1 MSEGK
6 TLYISDLDG
15 TLLNRSAAL
24 SEYTKNTLNIM
35 ISNGLNFSIATA
47 RTSASVS
54 IIMEGVKLTFPII
67 LMNGVLIYSTDQKR
81 YVKINSLADES
92 VSAIIAVLKTMNI
105 TGLMYELK
113 DNELMTYYESLEN
126 KPIRDFVDER
136 KTRYYKTF
144 RHVDDFADIS
154 PENIIYFTIVDTL
167 ARIKPVHD
175 ELIKLPGINLT
186 MYKDNYTDHLWYL
199 EIFSAEASKETA
211 VKFLRD
217 MYGFE
222 RIVGFGDNRNDLPLF
237 KACNT
242 RIAVKNAIKEVK
254 ADADYICSANDSD
267 GVVKWLEENVQ

>member
-54 IIMEGVKLTFPII
+54 IIMKDIKLSYPII
-67 LMNGVLIYSTDQKR
+67 LMNGVLIYSTGQKR

-92 VSAIIAVLKTMNI
+92 VSSIIAVLKAMNI

-113 DNELMTYYESLEN
+113 ENELMTYYESLEN
-126 KPIRDFVDER
+126 KPVSDFIDER

-144 RHVDDFADIS
+144 QHVDDFADIS
-154 PENIIYFTIVDTL
+154 PENIIYFTVVDTY

-175 ELIKLPGINLT
+175 ELIKLHGINLT

-217 MYGFE
+217 MYDFE

-237 KACNT
+237 KACDT

-254 ADADYICSANDSD
+254 AAADYICSANDND
-267 GVVKWLEENVQ
+267 GVVKWLEEHLQ